1 MTTRRRPRKQLW
13 RTRAYAFRLP
23 DDLVLRLDA
32 HVDRMKATFAG
43 IDVSRTT
50 ALRSLLT
57 TALDAVEGG
66 APPALKGPP
75 R

>member
-1 MTTRRRPRKQLW
+1 VARRGRARKQLW

-23 DDLVLRLDA
+23 DELIVRLDA
-32 HVDRMKATFAG
+32 HVERMKATFAG
-43 IDVSRTT
+43 VEVSRTT

-57 TALDAVEGG
+57 TALDAVERSSAHP
-66 APPALKGPP
+66 APP